1 MTVQS
6 DQVEERAK
14 ARKTIPIRTI
24 VLVVLAVL
32 ATWFA
37 VNNWR
42 PVYIWP
48 LGIQPI
54 TLVIGI
60 SFVLGAAAGWLFHSL
75 IGTGRKFR

>member
-1 MTVQS
+1 MTQA
-6 DQVEERAK
+6 QEGETQLEAK
-14 ARKTIPIRTI
+14 RKLPVRTI
-24 VLVVLAVL
+24 VLVLLAVL

-48 LGIQPI
+48 LGDAKPI

-60 SFVLGAAAGWLFHSL
+60 SFVLGAGVGWLLHS
-75 IGTGRKFR
+75 IIVPARKLR